1 MRRGID
7 KNCSAVTPQV
17 AGVSNPKIR
26 NENIS
31 NRYYHFCLTK
41 SFCPCI
47 DWFTGSPH
55 PSDWLAT
62 LGHPPR
68 LLAPFIRCALLYLVS
83 LLFPSIVLKHQHGSH
98 CYHCLLN
105 CTTLTAYYIVF
116 SIAYPDACRHNLPER
131 FSTRFLHKMV
141 VGLITL

>member
-31 NRYYHFCLTK
+31 NRYYFLCLTK
-41 SFCPCI
+41 FVCPCI
-47 DWFTGSPH
+47 NWLSGCPY
-55 PSDWLAT
+55 PSYWLAT
-62 LGHPPR
+62 LEHPPGV
-68 LLAPFIRCALLYLVS
+68 LATFIGCTLRYLVN
-83 LLFPSIVLKHQHGSH
+83 LLLHSVFLKHQHGSH

-105 CTTLTAYYIVF
+105 CTALTAYYIVF